1 MHSGARVR
9 PSSIEPSPLRH
20 KNNFDLLRFVF
31 AFTVLLFHSYALS
44 REAALHVFARFLSAE
59 LAIQGFFVVSG
70 YLVFM
75 SLENSRS
82 VGDYFEKRVRRIYP
96 AYFTVVAGC
105 ALLGVLVSTVPV
117 TQYFSADLVRYVAAN
132 LVFLNFLEPNLPGV
146 FRANPMSE
154 VNGALWTL
162 KIEVMFYAAV
172 PVIAWLGTRVGR
184 GRTLLALYLLAAA
197 YVVGMDWLHRRTGNG
212 SYLILQRQFP
222 GQLGFFLAGAA
233 CYYYAGA
240 IASRWRWIV
249 PAAAIAFFAG
259 QAWWPVAVLVL
270 PAAVGALVVY
280 AAVGMRHLG
289 NFGKYG
295 DLSYG
300 IYILHFPVIQW
311 LVSIGLYRESPFGAL
326 AVTIA
331 IVLGLAFASWHLV
344 ERPFLRKTSHYVV
357 AEQR

>member
-1 MHSGARVR
+1 MHDGTALR
-9 PSSIEPSPLRH
+9 PPGIEPSPLRH

-31 AFTVLLFHSYALS
+31 AFTVLLFHGYALS
-44 REAALHVFARFLSAE
+44 REAALDVFARFLSAE

-82 VGDYFEKRVRRIYP
+82 VADYLGKRVRRIYP
-96 AYFTVVAGC
+96 AYFAVVAGF
-105 ALLGVLVSTVPV
+105 ALLGALLTTAPAA
-117 TQYFSADLVRYVAAN
+117 QYFSTDLVRYLVAN

-172 PVIAWLGTRVGR
+172 PVIARLAVRVGR

-197 YVVGMDWLHRRTGNG
+197 YVVGMDWLYRRTGNG
-212 SYLILQRQFP
+212 LYLVLQRQLP

-233 CYYYAGA
+233 CYYYADA
-240 IASRWRWIV
+240 VAARWRWIV
-249 PAAAIAFFAG
+249 PSAALAIVAA
-259 QAWWPVAVLVL
+259 QVWWPLAVFVL

-280 AAVGMRHLG
+280 AALGVRHLG

-311 LVSIGLYRESPFGAL
+311 LVSLGLYRESPFGAL
-326 AVTIA
+326 AATIVV
-331 IVLGLAFASWHLV
+331 VLALAFASWHLV
-344 ERPFLRKTSHYVV
+344 EKPFLRKTSHYVV

>member
-1 MHSGARVR
+1 
-9 PSSIEPSPLRH
+9 LR
-20 KNNFDLLRFVF
+20 
-31 AFTVLLFHSYALS
+31 
-44 REAALHVFARFLSAE
+44 
-59 LAIQGFFVVSG
+59 
-70 YLVFM
+70 YL
-75 SLENSRS
+75 
-82 VGDYFEKRVRRIYP
+82 
-96 AYFTVVAGC
+96 
-105 ALLGVLVSTVPV
+105 
-117 TQYFSADLVRYVAAN
+117 AAN

-172 PVIAWLGTRVGR
+172 PIIAWLGVRLGR

-197 YVVGMDWLHRRTGNG
+197 YVVGMDWLHRRTGN
-212 SYLILQRQFP
+212 SLTSSCSVSP

-249 PAAAIAFFAG
+249 PAAAIASS
-259 QAWWPVAVLVL
+259 
-270 PAAVGALVVY
+270 PARRGGRWRSGPRGGWALVVY

>member
-1 MHSGARVR
+1 MHSGASVR
-9 PSSIEPSPLRH
+9 PPGIEPPPLRH

-31 AFTVLLFHSYALS
+31 AFTVLLVHSFALS
-44 REAALHVFARFLSAE
+44 RETELQVFTRFLSAE
-59 LAIQGFFVVSG
+59 VAIQGFFVVSG

-82 VGDYFEKRVRRIYP
+82 VGDYLVKRVRRIYP
-96 AYFTVVAGC
+96 AYFAVVAGC
-105 ALLGVLVSTVPV
+105 ALLGVLVSTAPV
-117 TQYFSADLVRYVAAN
+117 AQYFSGDLVRYLAAN

-172 PVIAWLGTRVGR
+172 PVIAWLGARLGR

-197 YVVGMDWLHRRTGNG
+197 YVVGMDWLHRRTGSG
-212 SYLILQRQFP
+212 FYLILQRQLP

-233 CYYYAGA
+233 CYYYADA
-240 IASRWRWIV
+240 LAARWRWIV
-249 PAAAIAFFAG
+249 PFAAIALLAG
-259 QAWWPVAVLVL
+259 QAWWPLKVLVL
-270 PAAVGALVVY
+270 PAAFGALVVY

-326 AVTIA
+326 AATIVG
-331 IVLGLAFASWHLV
+331 VLALAFASWHFV
-344 ERPFLRKTSHYVV
+344 EKPFLRKTSHYVV